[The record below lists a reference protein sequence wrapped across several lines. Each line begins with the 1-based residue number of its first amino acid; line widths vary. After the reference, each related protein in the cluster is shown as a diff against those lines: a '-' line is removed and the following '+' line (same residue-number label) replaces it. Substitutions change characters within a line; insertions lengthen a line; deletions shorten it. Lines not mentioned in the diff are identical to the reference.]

1 MVASVLQ
8 NNDAVISYVNFF
20 RWTRFPIWPNWSQQ
34 SRPDSLFGQIGPN
47 RIPSRPARTQLGA
60 PNPAPAATSHA
71 GRTQFVAMRNLAPWG
86 VRPNAIFRNLTGTGS
101 LPKACPG
108 SPSNARTRR
117 PAAQGMRLHATETT
131 SCDMGGSSS
140 SLVITRCAR
149 NQGPPM
155 DCDTYIERPLN
166 RRASCAGT
174 SNAPGASSTVV
185 LVALGID

>member
-1 MVASVLQ
+1 MSTFEDTCTHIILIFLHRIT
-8 NNDAVISYVNFF
+8 NLSRTNF
-20 RWTRFPIWPNWSQQ
+20 
-34 SRPDSLFGQIGPN
+34 L
-47 RIPSRPARTQLGA
+47 
-60 PNPAPAATSHA
+60 A
-71 GRTQFVAMRNLAPWG
+71 G
-86 VRPNAIFRNLTGTGS
+86 
-101 LPKACPG
+101 
-108 SPSNARTRR
+108 NARTRR

>member
-1 MVASVLQ
+1 MLQ

-86 VRPNAIFRNLTGTGS
+86 VRPDAIFRNLTGTGS

-108 SPSNARTRR
+108 FPSRSHRGLLSKSGLVYFGQRQTLPRHSQ
-117 PAAQGMRLHATETT
+117 P
-131 SCDMGGSSS
+131 DVSSIFS
-140 SLVITRCAR
+140 NDGIQLESY
-149 NQGPPM
+149 GP
-155 DCDTYIERPLN
+155 
-166 RRASCAGT
+166 
-174 SNAPGASSTVV
+174 
-185 LVALGID
+185 